1 MIRPTRSI
9 VFVSFVDVEDLA
21 QYGQIEA
28 FAAFLPVVQR

>member
-1 MIRPTRSI
+1 MICPTRPI

-28 FAAFLPVVQR
+28 FAAFLSVVKR